1 MLLPGRASPTRKDE
15 RCFER
20 IHLRVYWLSWSA
32 RHHHCFR
39 GPVLDLGHL
48 LCSYL
53 RACSGPSKWSRKN
66 TRGRLGHST
75 RRSFSE
81 TDLDGVVS
89 PIEGRCSW
97 HPDPDLDRSDA
108 LRARGKPLRHVH
120 LIRHCRCYHPSP
132 LPASI
137 RIELTV
143 VCCQGFDLH
152 A

>member
-1 MLLPGRASPTRKDE
+1 MLLFSVSRAGDRP
-15 RCFER
+15 
-20 IHLRVYWLSWSA
+20 VVPWP
-32 RHHHCFR
+32 FR
-39 GPVLDLGHL
+39 RMRMKLKIVIFWYMPQ
-48 LCSYL
+48 
-53 RACSGPSKWSRKN
+53 R
-66 TRGRLGHST
+66 
-75 RRSFSE
+75 